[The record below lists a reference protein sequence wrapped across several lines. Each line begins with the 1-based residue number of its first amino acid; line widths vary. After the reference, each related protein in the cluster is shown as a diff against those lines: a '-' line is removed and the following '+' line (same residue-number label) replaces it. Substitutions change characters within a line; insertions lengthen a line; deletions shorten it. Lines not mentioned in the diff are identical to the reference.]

1 VSGSSDNRKF
11 PRKPFEAK
19 VRIHDHIHGKWTTGT
34 AIDINPMGLLIIPRR
49 SFNVGESI
57 DLSFPS
63 TEGDHDLKVS
73 GEVVRVDIQ
82 TSDRKGG
89 VAVEFFGM
97 EDWMFEELCR
107 YVYGE
112 EKEAVLTVTLQGQ
125 TPDAS

>member
-1 VSGSSDNRKF
+1 MSGSSDNRKF
-11 PRKPFEAK
+11 PRKTFEAK
-19 VRIHDHIHGKWTTGT
+19 VRIHDHIHGKWTKGV
-34 AIDINPMGLLIIPRR
+34 AIDINPMGLLIVPRR

-63 TEGDHDLKVS
+63 TEGEHDLKVS
-73 GEVVRVDIQ
+73 GEVVRVD
-82 TSDRKGG
+82 SPGGDRKGG

-112 EKEAVLTVTLQGQ
+112 DQDAILTVTRQGEAL
-125 TPDAS
+125 DAL